1 MALIELYGGQRSLA
15 FELHTAIG
23 ATANMDATVKQSF
36 ICS

>member
-15 FELHTAIG
+15 FVLHTAIG
-23 ATANMDATVKQSF
+23 ATSNMDTTLKQSF

>member
-15 FELHTAIG
+15 FVLHTAIG
-23 ATANMDATVKQSF
+23 ATVNMDAIVKQPF